1 MTIYIVQR
9 RQLFDRR
16 TPLLERMFDGKMSD
30 NFPKKTLFFALM
42 IRQIIGVFL
51 LERKIYHN
59 KEKSSYM
66 LYE

>member
-1 MTIYIVQR
+1 MTIYIAQC
-9 RQLFDRR
+9 RQPFDRR

-30 NFPKKTLFFALM
+30 NLKKTLFFALM